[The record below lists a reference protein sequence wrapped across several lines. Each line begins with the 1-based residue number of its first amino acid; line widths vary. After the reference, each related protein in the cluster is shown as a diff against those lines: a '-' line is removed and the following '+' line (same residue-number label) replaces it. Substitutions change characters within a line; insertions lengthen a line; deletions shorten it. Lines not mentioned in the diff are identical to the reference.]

1 MLHEDSQLADQ
12 SCEPIIKV
20 LEDNDFDD
28 SQDTIEIII
37 PLSEITNGSL
47 NIFNMK
53 SNIDFMIIQI
63 MNSVNMGIKTK
74 VKFNQS

>member
-1 MLHEDSQLADQ
+1 MSQEGSQLTDQ
-12 SCEPIIKV
+12 SCEPIINV
-20 LEDNDFDD
+20 LKDNDFDD
-28 SQDTIEIII
+28 SQDAVEIIV
-37 PLSEITNGSL
+37 PLSEISNGSL